1 MVVAVPL
8 YRLLPLFRQS
18 GRKEGRNCSV
28 EFRIR
33 LFRYRN
39 LSQCPESEAN
49 VVASQTLLVY
59 APFAQR
65 LNGECRS
72 SPCIQMQ
79 SGSLVVVGGC
89 RTVVFRQYVVSRGR
103 PAPLD
108 QACQSLVVC
117 FLRSIDDRPSGLVD
131 VVALERRWP
140 SFWSRRR
147 CFRSVL
153 DSAKLEV
160 LRRCAQSYP

>member
-1 MVVAVPL
+1 
-8 YRLLPLFRQS
+8 
-18 GRKEGRNCSV
+18 
-28 EFRIR
+28 
-33 LFRYRN
+33 
-39 LSQCPESEAN
+39 
-49 VVASQTLLVY
+49 VASQTLLVY

-79 SGSLVVVGGC
+79 SGSLVVVDGC

-117 FLRSIDDRPSGLVD
+117 FFRIIDDRPSGLVD
-131 VVALERRWP
+131 VVAL
-140 SFWSRRR
+140 
-147 CFRSVL
+147 
-153 DSAKLEV
+153 
-160 LRRCAQSYP
+160 